1 MVEAHGRSIKS
12 RSSKSAEVD
21 GPEVITFSFY
31 HLEKA
36 QFSAQFGPFRFRRQ
50 IALTDQ
56 FRRIRIL
63 LRLFHIQ
70 VDQVKESTSHGC
82 HNEKHSS

>member
-1 MVEAHGRSIKS
+1 M
-12 RSSKSAEVD
+12 D
-21 GPEVITFSFY
+21 GPKVITLSFY

-36 QFSAQFGPFRFRRQ
+36 QFSAKFGPFRFRRQ

-56 FRRIRIL
+56 FPRIRMSI
-63 LRLFHIQ
+63 RLFHIQ